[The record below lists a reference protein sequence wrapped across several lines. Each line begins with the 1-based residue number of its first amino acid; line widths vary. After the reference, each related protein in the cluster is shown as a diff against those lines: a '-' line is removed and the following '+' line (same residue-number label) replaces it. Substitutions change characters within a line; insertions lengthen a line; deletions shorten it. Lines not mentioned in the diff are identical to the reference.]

1 MAVENPI
8 SGLRAVPLPSF
19 AIGGHPTTV
28 ASPNNVVRINPR
40 ATVHDGVPIPFYSPI
55 GGTLPPPLPG
65 FYQMF
70 PIKPLPQGAG
80 GGGPVGTPI
89 DSG

>member
-1 MAVENPI
+1 VATNPI
-8 SGLRAVPLPSF
+8 TGLRAVPLPSF
-19 AIGGHPTTV
+19 GIGGHPTTV
-28 ASPNNVVRINPR
+28 ASPNNALRINPR
-40 ATVHDGVPIPFYSPI
+40 YQHDDVPLPSFVI
-55 GGTLPPPLPG
+55 GGTLPPPFPG
-65 FYQMF
+65 VWTLL